1 MKLSELT
8 DANIGK
14 LRLEVKENMARHLGN
29 IQLFNYW
36 KDVAKEIDDDRCRRA
51 KARGSKEE

>member
-1 MKLSELT
+1 MKLSELS
-8 DANIGK
+8 DLNLGK

-29 IQLFNYW
+29 VQLFNYW

-51 KARGSKEE
+51 KARGGI